1 MIPIGEGSRAPIFPI
16 VTYAI
21 IAANVYVFFRE
32 FSAPNPDAF
41 INAFAAIPYDV
52 THDIVL
58 RPPSPPFP
66 VPRNLPFQLAA
77 AGSQSSIRMS
87 ESLEGVSVACT
98 RQNAGRS
105 LKFAG
110 PRPPA
115 GATNDPA
122 LTVCAIVIFVF
133 GSESDDRLSH
143 VAALETAGANA
154 VIDASTRIRAVMMRR
169 I

>member
-66 VPRNLPFQLAA
+66 GLTLLTSMFLHASVLHIFFNMLFL
-77 AGSQSSIRMS
+77 
-87 ESLEGVSVACT
+87 GV
-98 RQNAGRS
+98 
-105 LKFAG
+105 FA
-110 PRPPA
+110 PQ
-115 GATNDPA
+115 
-122 LTVCAIVIFVF
+122 I
-133 GSESDDRLSH
+133 E
-143 VAALETAGANA
+143 
-154 VIDASTRIRAVMMRR
+154 
-169 I
+169 